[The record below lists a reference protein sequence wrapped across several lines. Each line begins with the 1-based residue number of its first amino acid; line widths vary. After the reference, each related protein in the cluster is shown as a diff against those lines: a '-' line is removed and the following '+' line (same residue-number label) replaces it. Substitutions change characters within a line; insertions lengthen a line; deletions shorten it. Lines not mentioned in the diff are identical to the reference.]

1 MEQNEQLFAFPVET
15 SSQRSLLGASTW
27 ARFLGILGFV
37 FIGLLLILFAIAG
50 AGAMSAFEK
59 VMPFDMTAL
68 AGLIIVVVLFIVSA
82 IIGVLCYLLVKGA
95 NLVKRGINN
104 NDQAAFNA
112 GLASYRTYFMLY
124 GILSVISLLINLIG
138 VF

>member
-68 AGLIIVVVLFIVSA
+68 AGLIIVVVLFIVCA

-95 NLVKRGINN
+95 NLVKSGINN